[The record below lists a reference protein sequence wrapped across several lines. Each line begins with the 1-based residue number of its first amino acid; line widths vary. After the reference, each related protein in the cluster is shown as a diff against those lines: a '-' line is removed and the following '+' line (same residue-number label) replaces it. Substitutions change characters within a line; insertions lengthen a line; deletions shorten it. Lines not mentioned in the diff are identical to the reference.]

1 MSELLDSI
9 EVLSR
14 ARELTKLVTYLS
26 LEDFCQNIIHQLYI
40 PYFFVS
46 NEFDLKVIS
55 IELLSSTNSYYF
67 VKSYLQQLMTTSTI
81 IIITPTSSSC
91 RYRSLIFDKFWLLF
105 HGWDKVPVWKI
116 LWSLSLTSI
125 L

>member
-14 ARELTKLVTYLS
+14 ARELTRLVIYLS
-26 LEDFCQNIIHQLYI
+26 LEGFCQNIIHQLYI

-55 IELLSSTNSYYF
+55 IELLSGKNS
-67 VKSYLQQLMTTSTI
+67 
-81 IIITPTSSSC
+81 
-91 RYRSLIFDKFWLLF
+91 LLF
-105 HGWDKVPVWKI
+105 CQKLSSAAHDN
-116 LWSLSLTSI
+116 LNNYYYYTHQFQLSLYEPD